1 MLNEII
7 LNSTLFVETV
17 IIKNQQMTQNNHRNC
32 QKVKIVDNLTLT

>member
-7 LNSTLFVETV
+7 LNPTLFVETV
-17 IIKNQQMTQNNHRNC
+17 IIKNQQMAQNNHRNY

>member
-7 LNSTLFVETV
+7 LNPTLFVETV
-17 IIKNQQMTQNNHRNC
+17 IIKNQQMAQNNHRNC